1 MNGRFGPGWFAKI
14 REIRSVFKSEESE
27 TKGATTPTPVP
38 QPPVS
43 DFKSRTSG
51 DHPTQAA
58 APAGKKRSG
67 RQKKSPGPRRNVG
80 GFFIG
85 LNQQHRRGP
94 LKELLQA
101 ACRPSP

>member
-67 RQKKSPGPRRNVG
+67 TPNKITGPAAECR
-80 GFFIG
+80 G
-85 LNQQHRRGP
+85 LFYW
-94 LKELLQA
+94 
-101 ACRPSP
+101 S